1 MLEITDREAL
11 LMSQVLFTLRT
22 SSQILVSSHQQDEI
36 LDLVDKIEE
45 HLAPFVPASQKED
58 LAAMSQYDDVD
69 ESEEEEDPNAVRQ
82 YVGDFLD
89 LDAVSVT
96 EDSEK
101 KKFAFVSGPD
111 GVLDVEL
118 GTGKEEEI
126 ICCIKQISRS
136 QKSFEIVTVDG
147 DTREFFVNKFPKSW
161 TSALPVNT
169 LIYVEEEE

>member
-1 MLEITDREAL
+1 MLEITDREVL
-11 LMSQVLFTLRT
+11 LMSQILFTLRT
-22 SSQILVSSHQQDEI
+22 SSHFLFSSNQQDEI

-45 HLAPFVPASQKED
+45 HLAPFVPSSQKEN
-58 LAAMSQYDDVD
+58 LAAMPQHDDD
-69 ESEEEEDPNAVRQ
+69 SEEEDPNAVRQ
-82 YVGDFLD
+82 YVEDFLD

-118 GTGKEEEI
+118 VTGKEEEI
-126 ICCIKQISRS
+126 ICCIKQVSRS

-169 LIYVEEEE
+169 VIYVEEEE

>member
-11 LMSQVLFTLRT
+11 LMSQILFTLRT
-22 SSQILVSSHQQDEI
+22 SSQFLVSSNQQDEI

-45 HLAPFVPASQKED
+45 YLAPFVPSSQKEN
-58 LAAMSQYDDVD
+58 LAAMPQHDDD
-69 ESEEEEDPNAVRQ
+69 DSEEEDPNAVRQ
-82 YVGDFLD
+82 YVEDFLD
-89 LDAVSVT
+89 LDTVSVT

-118 GTGKEEEI
+118 VTGKEEEI
-126 ICCIKQISRS
+126 ICCIKQVSRS

-169 LIYVEEEE
+169 VIYVEEEE

>member
-11 LMSQVLFTLRT
+11 LMSQILFTLRT
-22 SSQILVSSHQQDEI
+22 SSQFLFSSNQQDEI

-45 HLAPFVPASQKED
+45 HLAPFVPSSQKEN
-58 LAAMSQYDDVD
+58 LAAMPQHDHDDD
-69 ESEEEEDPNAVRQ
+69 SEEEDPNAVRQ
-82 YVGDFLD
+82 YVEDFLD

-118 GTGKEEEI
+118 VTGKEEEI
-126 ICCIKQISRS
+126 ICCIKQVSRS

-169 LIYVEEEE
+169 VIYVEEEE